1 MPNSRIRLKD
11 KESLNLYTVE
21 PTDTIGQMIHKLNFN
36 FLEIINNGGGPMGP
50 MGPMGVPGARGQS
63 GPPGKDGE
71 NVLDEWSSRIS
82 LGCNLLENYGSDD
95 VIINKHINK
104 TFLLSNL
111 SELDGIFTIKQIYD
125 EGYTSPIVSNTFSDY
140 KMKIYNSDNEYNGK
154 HIHLLNSKAITL
166 DDEYLCKSGFTFD
179 LNILGNSETLKIQ
192 GQKNNN
198 IINHKHNIDLLSDK
212 INITRDTD
220 KQILQIDA
228 GNGTEFIGTLE
239 QKTLTKNNSRTIPD
253 RTGYIGVWEDTLSN
267 GETWEVISND
277 DINIVY
283 ARYFIN
289 DSDEARETNHQIYK
303 DENSEIRFKRL
314 NSFIIVDFH
323 IGIRRIEEFDD
334 FFIKNLQFKVN
345 IPSLGARTIG
355 WYPFSILGSE
365 SFEDDLEYT
374 NHGYFK
380 LTPTDI
386 DSGIN
391 NTFLLSLK
399 FKKNEML
406 PFISSRL
413 EEDYWLSGQV
423 WGTEL
428 SEDPSCIQLTI
439 EQDDLCPY
447 LEIIG

>member
-21 PTDTIGQMIHKLNFN
+21 PTDTIGQMIHKLNSN
-36 FLEIINNGGGPMGP
+36 FLEIIDNGGGPMGP
-50 MGPMGVPGARGQS
+50 VGPIGIPGARGQS

-82 LGCNLLENYGSDD
+82 LGCNLLENYDSDD

-111 SELDGIFTIKQIYD
+111 SELDGIFTIKQVYD

-140 KMKIYNSDNEYNGK
+140 KMKIYNSDDEYNGK

-166 DDEYLCKSGFTFD
+166 DDEFLCKSGFTFD
-179 LNILGNSETLKIQ
+179 LNVSGNSETLKIQ
-192 GQKNNN
+192 GQKNSSLL
-198 IINHKHNIDLLSDK
+198 NHRHNIELVSDK
-212 INITRDTD
+212 VNIKRDTD
-220 KQILQIDA
+220 KQVLQIDA

-283 ARYFIN
+283 ARYFID
-289 DSDEARETNHQIYK
+289 DSDEARETDHQIYK

-314 NSFIIVDFH
+314 NSFIVVDFH